1 MKKMQFADSVM
12 LSVVALSVILCLAG
26 QPTLARIAESRNATS
41 QQQPMQPD
49 NNQNADQN
57 ADQNA
62 GNAAPETTFSGKIVK
77 SGAKLVLTDLDNKTT
92 YQLDDQQKAQ
102 DFLNQRVRITGA
114 LDPSTGTIRVS
125 AINPT

>member
-49 NNQNADQN
+49 NN
-57 ADQNA
+57 QNA

-125 AINPT
+125 AINPM